1 MTNQRRIKEREI
13 LLRQHFF
20 KTQEIYTPGNLDK
33 FLIGLASQ
41 PSQNA
46 ENFFTQ
52 EVNLIITISYLYF
65 NMLMVL
71 LFMSQVTNH
80 LFEKQGKGFGL
91 DLVALNIQRGRDH
104 GKNKYY
110 ICKRKRL
117 LSVKIYLSISRF
129 ENL

>member
-1 MTNQRRIKEREI
+1 M
-13 LLRQHFF
+13 
-20 KTQEIYTPGNLDK
+20 QEIYTPGNLDK

-46 ENFFTQ
+46 ENYFTQ

-80 LFEKQGKGFGL
+80 LFEEQGKGFGL
-91 DLVALNIQRGRDH
+91 DLVSLNLQRGRDH
-104 GKNKYY
+104 GISFY
-110 ICKRKRL
+110 L
-117 LSVKIYLSISRF
+117 LRLSIK
-129 ENL
+129 LIM